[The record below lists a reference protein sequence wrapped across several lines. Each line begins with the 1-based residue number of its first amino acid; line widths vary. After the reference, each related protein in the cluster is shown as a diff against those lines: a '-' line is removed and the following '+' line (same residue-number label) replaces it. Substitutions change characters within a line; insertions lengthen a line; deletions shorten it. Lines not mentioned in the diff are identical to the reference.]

1 MLIIK
6 INKNTKF
13 KQFLNLFFKKMFSI
27 RKQTLFLFF
36 LLTRLESAEK
46 QIESLD
52 SYEKNYQVQS
62 NQKKNLIKEKFI

>member
-62 NQKKNLIKEKFI
+62 NQKENHLFI

>member
-1 MLIIK
+1 
-6 INKNTKF
+6 
-13 KQFLNLFFKKMFSI
+13 MFSI

-62 NQKKNLIKEKFI
+62 NQKKNHLFI

>member
-13 KQFLNLFFKKMFSI
+13 KQFLNFFFKKMFSI

-62 NQKKNLIKEKFI
+62 NQKENHLFI

>member
-1 MLIIK
+1 LLIIK

-62 NQKKNLIKEKFI
+62 NQKENHLFI